1 MEKEYSC
8 PCLHKCPLQQA
19 MDVIGGK
26 WKIEI
31 LCSLHTNGSTRY
43 NELKR
48 KLTGISNTMLT
59 KSLKEL
65 EADGLISRE
74 EYVEVPI
81 RIEYKITEK
90 AKNLIPILKD
100 LAKWGLTLCNDHD
113 N

>member
-43 NELKR
+43 NELKKKTKGDIKYNVGKISER
-48 KLTGISNTMLT
+48 TG
-59 KSLKEL
+59 
-65 EADGLISRE
+65 SRW
-74 EYVEVPI
+74 
-81 RIEYKITEK
+81 
-90 AKNLIPILKD
+90 LD
-100 LAKWGLTLCNDHD
+100 
-113 N
+113 